1 MADKE
6 KDIALTARERNGK
19 KHNRCNGDKKDSITN
34 QSWNLRFV
42 TLMKLNLAKRAL
54 DQISG

>member
-6 KDIALTARERNGK
+6 KDTALIARERNGK
-19 KHNRCNGDKKDSITN
+19 KYNRCNGDKKKSITN

-42 TLMKLNLAKRAL
+42 TLIKINLTKRAL
-54 DQISG
+54 DQISE

>member
-6 KDIALTARERNGK
+6 KDTALIARERNGK

-34 QSWNLRFV
+34 QYENLRFV
-42 TLMKLNLAKRAL
+42 TLMKFNLTKRAL